1 LADAADADAGNAD
14 WASLPAAVESFPA
27 APCYRNSP
35 SHSPRILPACPELDC
50 LRHLLPPSIIAAAE
64 LRTTEVGVGADRV
77 LIAADIVSEESYA
90 AALTGATGI
99 PFEPLDDLPRHAC
112 PLSDEELLEAPAG
125 GMLPINLA
133 GDLYF
138 AVAPRALVARGL
150 ITALRPNS
158 DLAERI
164 LITTSERLQ
173 TFVSRHGARAMAQRT
188 AEALRE
194 ARSDLSAGRGQP
206 RLFAGAALLATH
218 LATLAF
224 ILLLAPGKIFA
235 FLDLALGLIFLAW
248 AGLRMACALTRP
260 SIDYPRHELTDD
272 RLPIYTIVVA
282 LYREASAVKDLIA
295 ALRRLS
301 YPGLMA
307 QTPQNP
313 NYGILR

>member
-1 LADAADADAGNAD
+1 VTVAYGLADAADADARNAD
-14 WASLPAAVESFPA
+14 WASLPAAAESFPGG
-27 APCYRNSP
+27 PCYRNFP
-35 SHSPRILPACPELDC
+35 SRSPRMLPACPELDC
-50 LRHLLPPSIIAAAE
+50 LRHLLPPGIIAAAE
-64 LRTTEVGVGADRV
+64 LRATEVGVGADRV
-77 LIAADIVSEESYA
+77 LIAADIVSEESYV

-133 GDLYF
+133 DGLHF
-138 AVAPRALVARGL
+138 AVAPRALAARGL

-194 ARSDLSAGRGQP
+194 ARPDLSAGRGEP
-206 RLFAGAALLATH
+206 RLLAGVALVAAF
-218 LATLAF
+218 AF
-224 ILLLAPGKIFA
+224 ILLLTPGKFLP

-248 AGLRMACALTRP
+248 AGLRMAGALTRP
-260 SIDYPRHELTDD
+260 LPDYPRQELTDD

-282 LYREASAVKDLIA
+282 LYRETSAVKDLIA
-295 ALRRLS
+295 ALRRLN

-307 QTPQNP
+307 QTPQRFSC
-313 NYGILR
+313 G